1 MVMVAKL
8 QFFSDTSKYF
18 HIFMKISL
26 NLSLGDCLPYFPSR
40 LVLSNKKPSSYFHS
54 LDGFIFFLYSVLP
67 CFYESSEIIFTPW
80 LHRALCSLGIKAW
93 DTYADELNQ
102 PCNRK
107 ASQVH
112 HEWYRGRNNQDS
124 WYQQTHQGHYSHF
137 AHHAQPNQRYLFS
150 GCHVSSH
157 FLPCTVSVALCNVM
171 YYSFWG
177 QKYKFSLIPP
187 NISIFLWK

>member
-1 MVMVAKL
+1 MVAIECKSNDNSWNSQMFL
-8 QFFSDTSKYF
+8 LSFSVKACSIKQKSTKRFSF
-18 HIFMKISL
+18 AWWF
-26 NLSLGDCLPYFPSR
+26 
-40 LVLSNKKPSSYFHS
+40 
-54 LDGFIFFLYSVLP
+54 YSFSIPLLP

-107 ASQVH
+107 VSQVH

-124 WYQQTHQGHYSHF
+124 WYRQTHQGHYSHF

-177 QKYKFSLIPP
+177 QKYKFSPIPP